1 MSKPL
6 TNEQKYLQLKY
17 KLEQSTPK
25 LYNINMY
32 DVGGGNR
39 EMGIQEYKNKYV
51 KTVKYNEKLK
61 KFEPY
66 DARTKGVFNDKEA
79 SL

>member
-1 MSKPL
+1 MEL

-17 KLEQSTPK
+17 KLDQSAPR

-32 DVGGGNR
+32 DMSGGDGGLN
-39 EMGIQEYKNKYV
+39 IQSYKKQYV

-61 KFEPY
+61 SLN
-66 DARTKGVFNDKEA
+66 RTIHELKLFLTKKKY
-79 SL
+79 